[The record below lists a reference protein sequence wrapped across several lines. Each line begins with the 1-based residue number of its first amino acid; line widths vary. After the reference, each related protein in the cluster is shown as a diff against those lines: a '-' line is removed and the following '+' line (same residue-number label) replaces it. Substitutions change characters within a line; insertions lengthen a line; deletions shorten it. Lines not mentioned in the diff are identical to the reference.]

1 LAVAE
6 TKSAPVARRQPA
18 AEFPHANCSK
28 PTFALNSPLFPANI
42 RLRFGARIRGQG
54 RRIMRRTHH
63 CNELRPAHIG
73 QSVTLS
79 GWVHSRRDLGG
90 LLFIDIRDREG
101 RTQSVF
107 DPSDLPKALFDQ
119 AASLHSESV
128 ISVTGKV
135 RQRPAGTNNAK
146 IPTGEVE
153 VMVSG
158 LEVLNHADILPFP
171 VDDPEVANKVNEEL
185 RLKYRYLD
193 LRRPE
198 MTRNLRLRSKVAI
211 ATRSFMDE
219 QGFLEVETPT
229 LFKSTPE
236 GAREFLVPFR
246 REPGLFYALPQS
258 PQQFKQILMVAGVE
272 RYFQLAR
279 CYRDEDQR
287 ADRQL
292 EFTQVDVEMSFIDRE
307 DIYALIEGL
316 LKRVWKTALGMDIPT
331 PFKRVSFQEALNRWG
346 IDKPDTR
353 FGMELV
359 DLTDDFRA
367 SSFKVFSGAVAN
379 GGVVKALNAK
389 GLAGATQG
397 QIETM
402 TEYAKSFGAK
412 GLAFIKVEKGADG
425 ATVEWKSPIVK
436 FFSDA
441 EKQALTAKLEIQEGD
456 LILFAADQWL
466 NACEILGKIRLYCA
480 DVLKGQGKLNIPAD
494 RFDFLWVVDFPLL
507 TFDKEFNRWYSSH
520 HPFTAPVAE
529 DIPLLKTDPKK
540 VRGQHYDVVVNGV
553 ELGGGS
559 IRIHQPDV
567 QKTVFEEILA
577 IPPDETQL
585 RFGYMLEAFRYGA
598 PPHGGIALGFDRLCA
613 ILCGT
618 PSIRDVIA
626 FPKTAKGTD
635 LMTDSPA
642 GVSARQLRDLHL
654 EVKAA
659 VKKE

>member
-1 LAVAE
+1 M
-6 TKSAPVARRQPA
+6 K
-18 AEFPHANCSK
+18 
-28 PTFALNSPLFPANI
+28 
-42 RLRFGARIRGQG
+42 
-54 RRIMRRTHH
+54 RTHH

-73 QSVTLS
+73 QIVTLS

-90 LLFIDIRDREG
+90 LIFIDVRDREG
-101 RTQSVF
+101 RTQTVF
-107 DPSDLPKALFDQ
+107 DPSDLPKELFERAAALR
-119 AASLHSESV
+119 SECV
-128 ISVTGKV
+128 IRVTGKI
-135 RQRPAGTNNAK
+135 RQRPEGTNNPK

-153 VMVSG
+153 VMVKE
-158 LEVLNHADILPFP
+158 LEVLNVADVLPFP
-171 VDDPEVANKVNEEL
+171 VDDPEAASKVNEEL

-198 MTRNLRLRSKVAI
+198 MARNLKLRSKVAI

-219 QGFLEVETPT
+219 QGFLEIETPT

-236 GAREFLVPFR
+236 GAREFLVPSR
-246 REPGLFYALPQS
+246 VNPGQFYALPQS
-258 PQQFKQILMVAGVE
+258 PQQFKQILMVGGVE
-272 RYFQLAR
+272 KYFQLAR
-279 CYRDEDQR
+279 CYRDEDLR
-287 ADRQL
+287 ADRQP
-292 EFTQVDVEMSFIDRE
+292 EFTQIDIEMSFIERE

-316 LKRVWKTALGMDIPT
+316 LKRVWKTALNLDVPT
-331 PFKRVSFQEALNRWG
+331 PFKRISFEEALNRWG

-359 DLTDDFRA
+359 DFTEEFRA
-367 SSFKVFSGAVAN
+367 SKFKVFSGAVAA

-389 GLAGATQG
+389 GMACATQG

-412 GLAFIKVEKGADG
+412 GLAYIKVEGG
-425 ATVEWKSPIVK
+425 EWKSPIVK

-441 EKQALTAKLEIQEGD
+441 EKAALASKLKIEEGD

-480 DVLKGQGKLNIPAD
+480 DVLKGQGKLTIPAD

-507 TFDKEFNRWYSSH
+507 SFDKEQNRWYSSH
-520 HPFTAPVAE
+520 HPFTAPVAA

-567 QKTVFEEILA
+567 QKTVFEEVLQ
-577 IPPDETQL
+577 IPPDETKL

-642 GVSARQLRDLHL
+642 AVSPRQLRDLHI

-659 VKKE
+659 KKE

>member
-1 LAVAE
+1 M
-6 TKSAPVARRQPA
+6 K
-18 AEFPHANCSK
+18 
-28 PTFALNSPLFPANI
+28 
-42 RLRFGARIRGQG
+42 
-54 RRIMRRTHH
+54 RTHH
-63 CNELRPAHIG
+63 CNKLRPAHIG
-73 QSVTLS
+73 QIVTLS

-90 LLFIDIRDREG
+90 LIFIDVRDREG
-101 RTQSVF
+101 RTQTVF
-107 DPSDLPKALFDQ
+107 DPSDLPKELFERAAALR
-119 AASLHSESV
+119 SECV
-128 ISVTGKV
+128 VSVTGKV
-135 RQRPAGTNNAK
+135 RQRPAGTNNPK
-146 IPTGEVE
+146 IPTGEIE
-153 VMVSG
+153 VMVKE
-158 LEVLNHADILPFP
+158 LEVLNVADVLPFP
-171 VDDPEVANKVNEEL
+171 VDDPEAASKVNEEL

-198 MTRNLRLRSKVAI
+198 MARNLRLRSKVAT
-211 ATRSFMDE
+211 ATRVFMDE

-236 GAREFLVPFR
+236 GAREFLVPSR
-246 REPGLFYALPQS
+246 INPGQFYALPQS
-258 PQQFKQILMVAGVE
+258 PQQFKQILMVAGIE
-272 RYFQLAR
+272 KYFQLAR
-279 CYRDEDQR
+279 CYRDEDLR
-287 ADRQL
+287 ADRQP
-292 EFTQVDVEMSFIDRE
+292 EFTQIDIEMSFIERE

-316 LKRVWKTALGMDIPT
+316 LKRVWKTALNVDVPT
-331 PFKRVSFQEALNRWG
+331 PFKRISFEEALNRWG
-346 IDKPDTR
+346 IDKPDAR

-359 DLTDDFRA
+359 DFTEEFRA
-367 SSFKVFSGAVAN
+367 SKFKVFSGAVAG

-389 GLAGATQG
+389 GMAGATQG

-402 TEYAKSFGAK
+402 TEYAKGFGAK
-412 GLAFIKVEKGADG
+412 GLAYIKVEKGADG

-441 EKQALTAKLEIQEGD
+441 EKAALASKLKIEEGD

-480 DVLKGQGKLNIPAD
+480 DVLKGQGKLVIPAD

-507 TFDKEFNRWYSSH
+507 SFDKEQNRWYSSH

-529 DIPLLKTDPKK
+529 DVPLLKTDPKK

-567 QKTVFEEILA
+567 QKTVFEEVLQ
-577 IPPDETQL
+577 IPPDETKL

-642 GVSARQLRDLHL
+642 AVSPRQLRDLHI